1 MLMAEAV
8 SRVAARTPGK
18 EAAAAEAFA
27 IALRRL
33 PAAVADNAGYDS
45 AELIARLR
53 ANHAQGENT
62 MGLGKL
68 SQLCKPNDRY
78 NGSFI

>member
-27 IALRRL
+27 VALRRL

-53 ANHAQGENT
+53 AAHAQGELT
-62 MGLGKL
+62 MGLGQSPILLPFTLPCKL
-68 SQLCKPNDRY
+68 TP
-78 NGSFI
+78 